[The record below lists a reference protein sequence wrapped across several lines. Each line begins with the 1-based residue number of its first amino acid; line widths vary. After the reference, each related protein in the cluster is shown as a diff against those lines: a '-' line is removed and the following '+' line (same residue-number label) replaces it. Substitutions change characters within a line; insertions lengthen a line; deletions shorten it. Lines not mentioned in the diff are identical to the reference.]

1 MLFAIDIGNSHTVCG
16 VYDGADLRAHWR
28 ISTQPGRT
36 KDELRAMLGTLFQ
49 SEPEMNA
56 NHINAAIIASVVPA
70 MTQVFEQTAQDLFNV
85 KARVVGPG
93 LKTGMPIR
101 YEDPREVGA
110 DRIVNAV
117 AAYGKWNTGIIVV
130 DFGTATTFD
139 VVSTDGAYLGGVI
152 CPGIKISSE
161 ALFNRAAKLP
171 KVAFLRPKNV
181 IGRNTV
187 SSIQAGLVYGY
198 VSLVEGLIQRIK
210 NELDF
215 DCKVIATG
223 GLAREVAASTDQIE
237 HVDEMLT
244 LEGLLAIHRL
254 NAHTA
259 GEV

>member
-16 VYDGADLRAHWR
+16 VYDGAELRAHWR

-36 KDELRAMLGTLFQ
+36 KDELRAMLGTLFL
-49 SEPEMNA
+49 SEPDVDA
-56 NHINAAIIASVVPA
+56 TQINAAIIASVVPA
-70 MTQVFEQTAQDLFNV
+70 MTQVFEQTASDLFGV

-117 AAYGKWNTGIIVV
+117 GAYGKWSTGIIVV

-139 VVSTDGAYLGGVI
+139 VVSPDGAYLGGVI

-171 KVAFLRPKNV
+171 KVAFKRPKTV

-198 VSLVEGLIQRIK
+198 VSLVEGLIHRIR

-215 DCKVIATG
+215 ECKVVATG
-223 GLAREVAASTDQIE
+223 GLASEVAASTELIE

-244 LEGLLAIHRL
+244 LEGLRSIHEL
-254 NAHTA
+254 NAHSVD
-259 GEV
+259 ED